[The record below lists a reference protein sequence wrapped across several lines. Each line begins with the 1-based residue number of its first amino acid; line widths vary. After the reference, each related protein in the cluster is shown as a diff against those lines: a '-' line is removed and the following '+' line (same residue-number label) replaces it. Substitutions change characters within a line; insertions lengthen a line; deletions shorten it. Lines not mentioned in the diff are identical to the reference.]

1 MTNRHAVEYKQNP
14 EIYVI
19 TTPFSDL
26 ESWVSYFR
34 SADIPVL
41 KHTVTELDKLRGKAD
56 SVNAREVS
64 SIVMSDPL
72 MALRL
77 LAFVE
82 LHRQKRQ
89 ITDITTIERVILM
102 IGMEPFFKEF
112 EHIPYIEDQL
122 LTNPKSLL
130 ALLKIIQRNRKAAY
144 WAREWALVRKDL
156 EVEEIMLAALLHDA
170 SELLVWAFAPELAQ
184 KVKSIQTADK
194 HVRSKAAQMQIL
206 GITYH
211 DLQISLTQALHLPEL
226 LTRLMNHSDGETSH
240 RELNVRL
247 AADLARHS
255 ANGWDDAALPD
266 DYDAICKLLHMD
278 QETLLRRL
286 NVPAQTD

>member
-1 MTNRHAVEYKQNP
+1 M
-14 EIYVI
+14 I

-41 KHTVTELDKLRGKAD
+41 KHTVTELNKLRDQAD
-56 SVNAREVS
+56 SVNARAIS

-82 LHRQKRQ
+82 AQRKQRQV
-89 ITDITTIERVILM
+89 TDITTIERVILM
-102 IGMEPFFKEF
+102 IGMGPFFKEF
-112 EHIPYIEDQL
+112 EDIPYIEDQL
-122 LTNPKSLL
+122 SSNPKSLL

-144 WAREWALVRKDL
+144 WAREWALMRKDL
-156 EVEEIMLAALLHDA
+156 DVEEIMLAALLHDA

-184 KVKSIQTADK
+184 QVKAIQTANK
-194 HVRSKAAQMQIL
+194 QVRSKSAQTQIL

-211 DLQISLTQALHLPEL
+211 DLQIGISKALHLPEL
-226 LTRLMNHSDGETSH
+226 LTELMNHSDGATSH
-240 RELNVRL
+240 RELNVKL

-266 DYDAICKLLHMD
+266 DYKAICDLLRIN
-278 QETLLRRL
+278 QETLFKKLGIEEPP
-286 NVPAQTD
+286 PAAPAEPT

>member
-1 MTNRHAVEYKQNP
+1 M
-14 EIYVI
+14 I

-26 ESWVSYFR
+26 ESWISYFR

-41 KHTVTELDKLRGKAD
+41 KHTVTELNKLRDHAD
-56 SVNAREVS
+56 SVNARAIS

-82 LHRQKRQ
+82 AQRKQRQV
-89 ITDITTIERVILM
+89 TDITTIERVILM
-102 IGMEPFFKEF
+102 IGMGPFFKEF
-112 EHIPYIEDQL
+112 ENTPYIEDQL
-122 LTNPKSLL
+122 SSNPKSLL

-144 WAREWALVRKDL
+144 WAREWALMRKDL
-156 EVEEIMLAALLHDA
+156 DVEEIMLAALLHDA

-184 KVKSIQTADK
+184 QVKAIQTADK
-194 HVRSKAAQMQIL
+194 HVRSKAAQMQVL

-211 DLQISLTQALHLPEL
+211 DLQIGISKALHLPEL
-226 LTRLMNHSDGETSH
+226 LTELMNHSDGATSH
-240 RELNVRL
+240 RELNVKL

-266 DYDAICKLLHMD
+266 DYKAICDLLRIS
-278 QETLLRRL
+278 QETLFKKLDIEAPP
-286 NVPAQTD
+286 PAAPAEPT

>member
-1 MTNRHAVEYKQNP
+1 M
-14 EIYVI
+14 I

-26 ESWVSYFR
+26 ASWVSYFR

-41 KHTVTELDKLRGKAD
+41 KHTVTELDKLRDQAD
-56 SVNAREVS
+56 SVNARAIS

-82 LHRQKRQ
+82 SQRKQRQV
-89 ITDITTIERVILM
+89 TDITTIERVILM
-102 IGMEPFFKEF
+102 IGMGPFFKEF
-112 EHIPYIEDQL
+112 EGIPYIEDQL
-122 LTNPKSLL
+122 SSNPKSLL

-144 WAREWALVRKDL
+144 WAREWALMRKDL
-156 EVEEIMLAALLHDA
+156 DVEEIMLAALLHDA
-170 SELLVWAFAPELAQ
+170 SELMVWAFAPELAQ
-184 KVKSIQTADK
+184 QVKALQTADK
-194 HVRSKAAQMQIL
+194 QIRSKSAQMQIL

-211 DLQISLTQALHLPEL
+211 DLQIGISKALHLPEL
-226 LTRLMNHSDGETSH
+226 LTDLMNHSDGENSN
-240 RELNVRL
+240 RELNVKL

-266 DYDAICKLLHMD
+266 DYAAICKLLRINN
-278 QETLLRRL
+278 ETLYQKLGIDPP
-286 NVPAQTD
+286 PAD

>member
-1 MTNRHAVEYKQNP
+1 M
-14 EIYVI
+14 I

-41 KHTVTELDKLRGKAD
+41 KHTVTELNKLRDHAD
-56 SVNAREVS
+56 SVNARAIS

-82 LHRQKRQ
+82 AQRKQRQV
-89 ITDITTIERVILM
+89 TDITTIERVILM
-102 IGMEPFFKEF
+102 IGMGPFFKEF
-112 EHIPYIEDQL
+112 ENTPYIEDQL
-122 LTNPKSLL
+122 SSNPKSLL

-144 WAREWALVRKDL
+144 WAREWALMRKDL
-156 EVEEIMLAALLHDA
+156 DVEEIMLAALLHDA

-184 KVKSIQTADK
+184 QVKAIQTADK
-194 HVRSKAAQMQIL
+194 HVRSKAAQMQVL

-211 DLQISLTQALHLPEL
+211 DLQIGISKALHLPEL
-226 LTRLMNHSDGETSH
+226 LTELMNHSDGATSH
-240 RELNVRL
+240 RELNVKL

-266 DYDAICKLLHMD
+266 DYKAICDLLRIS
-278 QETLLRRL
+278 QETLFKKLDIEAPP
-286 NVPAQTD
+286 PAAPAEPT

>member
-1 MTNRHAVEYKQNP
+1 M
-14 EIYVI
+14 I

-41 KHTVTELDKLRGKAD
+41 KHTVTELNKLRDQAD
-56 SVNAREVS
+56 SVNARAIS

-82 LHRQKRQ
+82 AQRKQRQV
-89 ITDITTIERVILM
+89 TDITTIERVILM
-102 IGMEPFFKEF
+102 IGMGPFFKEF

-122 LTNPKSLL
+122 SSNPKSLL

-144 WAREWALVRKDL
+144 WAREWALMRKDL

-170 SELLVWAFAPELAQ
+170 SELLVWAFAPALAQ
-184 KVKSIQTADK
+184 QVKAIQIADK
-194 HVRSKAAQMQIL
+194 QVRSKTAQMQVL
-206 GITYH
+206 GITYQ
-211 DLQISLTQALHLPEL
+211 DLQIDISKALHLPEL
-226 LTRLMNHSDGETSH
+226 LTDLMNHSDGTTSQ
-240 RELNVRL
+240 RELNVKL

-266 DYDAICKLLHMD
+266 DYKAICDLLRIS
-278 QETLLRRL
+278 QETLFKKLGIDAPP
-286 NVPAQTD
+286 PAEPT